1 MAQEIFLKLQP
12 ENLKAIAEIRHLE
25 CKYLPKNDL
34 VPKLCEHV
42 TSVGLSVLFGKL
54 LSLSNLKDVAEACQ
68 WDEDEKNA
76 KVKPPI
82 VKKIM
87 ETIEEKT
94 PTVFFESLKKSLL
107 WIILSRAGVTIDKS
121 SKAVNVNLLLETI
134 DVIGLE
140 VIFSSCPES
149 KLKAFVKACGLKTDS
164 QTSNILVR
172 ALVDQESIK
181 AEYKPRAGEVPS
193 DTQPEIDRD
202 ITVVDLHTH
211 YFRDDLVD
219 WLNNHNLSSTGS
231 KRVLIDRVRRF
242 FDGNLNLKDHSKPRK
257 KKSKEEDEV
266 SEEGEDYTKET
277 NNERKKKVV
286 EKVVEKEEVKET
298 HKEKRKK
305 NESSSEESPKNK
317 KKKN

>member
-1 MAQEIFLKLQP
+1 MKRTPRLNPPLLRRLWKRLKRKRQQ
-12 ENLKAIAEIRHLE
+12 
-25 CKYLPKNDL
+25 
-34 VPKLCEHV
+34 
-42 TSVGLSVLFGKL
+42 F
-54 LSLSNLKDVAEACQ
+54 
-68 WDEDEKNA
+68 
-76 KVKPPI
+76 
-82 VKKIM
+82 
-87 ETIEEKT
+87 
-94 PTVFFESLKKSLL
+94 FFESLKKSLL

-219 WLNNHNLSSTGS
+219 WLNNNNLSSTGS
-231 KRVLIDRVRRF
+231 KKVLIDRIRRF
-242 FDGNLNLKDHSKPRK
+242 FDGNLTPKDSSKPRK
-257 KKSKEEDEV
+257 KKMKEDDEV
-266 SEEGEDYTKET
+266 SEEGGDYPREIS
-277 NNERKKKVV
+277 NDKKK
-286 EKVVEKEEVKET
+286 KRVVEKEDIKET
-298 HKEKRKK
+298 PKEKRKK
-305 NESSSEESPKNK
+305 NQSSSEESPKINRK
-317 KKKN
+317 KKKNLEK